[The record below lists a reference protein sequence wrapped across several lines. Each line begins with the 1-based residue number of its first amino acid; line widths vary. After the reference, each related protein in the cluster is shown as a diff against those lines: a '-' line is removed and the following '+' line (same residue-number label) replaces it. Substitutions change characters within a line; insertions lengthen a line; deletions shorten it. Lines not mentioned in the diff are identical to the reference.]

1 MQLTCNDNTKDKRKL
16 QLFEQAIW
24 RNSYLGTTPHRSDPV
39 QISRNLNKREI
50 ALKNQI
56 IVSVIQST
64 NCSDPPSK
72 KRKDYTFVTFPKRL
86 CSVLYVIVSSE
97 AGRSYVAAASQGKLL
112 YT

>member
-1 MQLTCNDNTKDKRKL
+1 MC
-16 QLFEQAIW
+16 
-24 RNSYLGTTPHRSDPV
+24 RNSYLGTTPHRGDPV

-50 ALKNQI
+50 ALKDQI